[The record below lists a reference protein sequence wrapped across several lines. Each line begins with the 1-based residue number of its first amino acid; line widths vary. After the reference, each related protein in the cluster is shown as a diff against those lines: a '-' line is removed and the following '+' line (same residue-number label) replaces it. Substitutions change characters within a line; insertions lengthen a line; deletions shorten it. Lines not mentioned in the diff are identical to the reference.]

1 MKASST
7 LKVILSSIFIVLF
20 FVFNLV
26 LAYQTITKVSSNPN
40 NISLQLGVSGLLFFL
55 AFITLIQYF
64 FFKEPT
70 YYYYVLYLLLY
81 LCYYTLIFSY
91 STNLGNEFM
100 PYFTQIRPALSLL
113 VLVSSY
119 GIYTLFAISF
129 LSLKTKDKILYKWL
143 KILSYIYLFMFIII
157 FISYIF
163 FSAEGVF
170 GDTLRTIMISCCIP
184 LGIVGI
190 VLIYKRAKNIFG
202 YILCAGSTFIF
213 VGSVLGF
220 LFSFKILNY
229 PSNKFPLNNWLFYTI
244 AGNLLEVVM
253 FFSSFAY
260 RNKTLT
266 NEEQIAKERLQVIRD
281 EISRDLHDDVGAS
294 LSNINILNELAK
306 RNANNPEK
314 ANEYLVK
321 AGEDIQQVSESLH
334 DIVWNINSKYD
345 DLNNLFIRMRR
356 YAADMMD
363 GKNII
368 YEIKLPENTM
378 DLKLPMDKRKDLYFI
393 FKEAIN
399 NLVKYSDATKATVEI
414 SIRKEILIL
423 QITDN
428 GKGFSSDKIQIG
440 NGLQNMQH
448 RAQFWNA
455 PFKIESGKGSG
466 TSICLE
472 MALN

>member
-1 MKASST
+1 MKISST
-7 LKVILSSIFIVLF
+7 YKVIFSSVFIVLF
-20 FVFNLV
+20 FIFNLV
-26 LAYQTITKVSSNPN
+26 LAFQTIASKSANPQ

-91 STNLGNEFM
+91 YTNLGNDFI
-100 PYFTQIRPALSLL
+100 PYFIEIRPALSLL

-119 GIYTLFAISF
+119 GVYTLFAIAF
-129 LSLKTKDKILYKWL
+129 LSLKTKDRVLYKWL
-143 KILSYIYLFMFIII
+143 KRLCFIYLVMFGIMLFSFIVFSPTSI
-157 FISYIF
+157 FS
-163 FSAEGVF
+163 
-170 GDTLRTIMISCCIP
+170 DTLRTIILSSCIP

-190 VLIYKRAKNIFG
+190 ILIYSRAKNIFG

-213 VGSVLGF
+213 IGSVLGF

-229 PSNKFPLNNWLFYTI
+229 PSNKFPFNNWLFYTI
-244 AGNLLEVVM
+244 AGNLLEVIM

-260 RNKTLT
+260 RNKTLA
-266 NEEQIAKERLQVIRD
+266 NEEQIAKEKLQVIRD

-306 RNANNPEK
+306 RNTNNPEK
-314 ANEYLVK
+314 ANEYLMK
-321 AGEDIQQVSESLH
+321 AGEDIQQVSESLN

-345 DLNNLFIRMRR
+345 DLNNLFIRMKR

-363 GKNII
+363 GKNIM
-368 YEIKLPENTM
+368 YNIKFPENTA
-378 DLKLPMDKRKDLYFI
+378 DLKLGMDKRKDLYFI

-399 NLVKYSDATKATVEI
+399 NLVKYSDATEASVSI
-414 SIRKEILIL
+414 IIRKEILTLDIK
-423 QITDN
+423 DN
-428 GKGFSSDKIQIG
+428 GKGFSNDKIQVG

-455 PFKIESGKGSG
+455 PFKIESGKGNG
-466 TSICLE
+466 TSISLE
-472 MALN
+472 ITLN

>member
-1 MKASST
+1 MKISST
-7 LKVILSSIFIVLF
+7 YKVLLSSIFIVLF

-26 LAYQTITKVSSNPN
+26 LAFQTITKVSSNPN

-91 STNLGNEFM
+91 YTNLGNDFM

-119 GIYTLFAISF
+119 GIYTLFAIAF
-129 LSLKTKDKILYKWL
+129 LSLKTKDRVLYKWL
-143 KILSYIYLFMFIII
+143 KRLAFIYLTMFGIILCS
-157 FISYIF
+157 FIF
-163 FSAEGVF
+163 FSPTSVF
-170 GDTLRTIMISCCIP
+170 SDTLRTIMISCCIP

-190 VLIYKRAKNIFG
+190 VLIYIRAKNIFG

-229 PSNKFPLNNWLFYTI
+229 PSDKFPFNSWLFYTI
-244 AGNLLEVVM
+244 AGNLLEVIM

-260 RNKTLT
+260 RNKTLA

-306 RNANNPEK
+306 RNTGNPEK
-314 ANEYLVK
+314 ANEYLMR

-363 GKNII
+363 GKDIMYDI
-368 YEIKLPENTM
+368 TFPENTT
-378 DLKLPMDKRKDLYFI
+378 DLKLGMDKRKDLYFI

-399 NLVKYSDATKATVEI
+399 NLVKYSDATKASVLI
-414 SIRKEILIL
+414 SIRRDVLTLEIK
-423 QITDN
+423 DN
-428 GKGFSSDKIQIG
+428 GKGFSSDKIQVG

-448 RAQFWNA
+448 RAKFWNA

-466 TSICLE
+466 TSISLE
-472 MALN
+472 MALH

>member
-1 MKASST
+1 MKISST
-7 LKVILSSIFIVLF
+7 YKVLFSSIFIVSF
-20 FVFNLV
+20 FIFNV
-26 LAYQTITKVSSNPN
+26 ALAFQTLASKNASPQ
-40 NISLQLGVSGLLFFL
+40 NISLQLAVSGLLFFL

-70 YYYYVLYLLLY
+70 YYYYVFYLLLY

-91 STNLGNEFM
+91 STNLGNEFI
-100 PYFTQIRPALSLL
+100 PYFTQIRPAFSLL
-113 VLVSSY
+113 VIVASY
-119 GIYTLFAISF
+119 AVYTLFAIAF
-129 LSLKTKDKILYKWL
+129 LSLKTKDKTLYKWL
-143 KILSYIYLFMFIII
+143 KRLSFIYLLMFCIILSSFL
-157 FISYIF
+157 F
-163 FSAEGVF
+163 FSPESIF
-170 GDTLRTIMISCCIP
+170 SDTLRTIMLSCCIP

-190 VLIYKRAKNIFG
+190 ILIYSRAKNIFG

-213 VGSVLGF
+213 TGSVLGF

-229 PSNKFPLNNWLFYTI
+229 PIDKFPFNNWLFYTI
-244 AGNLLEVVM
+244 AGNILEVIM

-260 RNKTLT
+260 RNKTLA
-266 NEEQIAKERLQVIRD
+266 NEEQIAKEKLQVIRD

-306 RNANNPEK
+306 RNTNNPEK
-314 ANEYLVK
+314 AKEYLMK
-321 AGEDIQQVSESLH
+321 AGEDIQQVSESLN

-368 YEIKLPENTM
+368 YDITFPENTA
-378 DLKLPMDKRKDLYFI
+378 DLKLGMDKRKDLYFI

-399 NLVKYSDATKATVEI
+399 NLIKYSDATKATVLI
-414 SIRKEILIL
+414 KIRKEILTL
-423 QITDN
+423 EITDN
-428 GKGFSSDKIQIG
+428 GKGFSSDKIQVG

-448 RAQFWNA
+448 RAEFWNA
-455 PFKIESGKGSG
+455 PFKIESGKGTG
-466 TSICLE
+466 TNISLE
-472 MALN
+472 MLLN